1 MSFRRPSQRAVLAIL
16 SAGALALAACRAEE
30 QKPAAAPAP
39 APAARPA
46 ADPEAAAEAQRVYQA
61 VCADCHGVR
70 GAANGARSA
79 ELVPQPRN
87 FQDPEWQ
94 RSVTNDHIERI
105 IVEGGAA
112 VGKSDA
118 MPANP
123 DLAGR
128 PAVVKELRR
137 YLRSLGE

>member
-1 MSFRRPSQRAVLAIL
+1 MPICRPYAHLAVAML
-16 SAGALALAACRAEE
+16 SASALALAACNREE
-30 QKPAAAPAP
+30 QQAAAPA
-39 APAARPA
+39 APAAAAKPA
-46 ADPEAAAEAQRVYQA
+46 ADPAAAAEAQSVYTA

-70 GAANGARSA
+70 GAANGPRSP

-94 RSVTNDHIERI
+94 QSVTNDHIERI

-112 VGKSDA
+112 VGKSDV

-123 DLAGR
+123 ELAGK
-128 PAVVKELRR
+128 PEVVKELRR
-137 YLRSLGE
+137 YLRSLAE